1 MIVKRKLYSVMDEE
15 GNLGYYLYDESTGE
29 EKMFSVVEDEKM
41 YARGVGMAVQNA
53 TRMAQSKGLGAINKA
68 AKRND
73 LLRQTGLPKFKPEN
87 FRTVPTPKSD
97 FDKAL
102 SGVRN
107 NSRWEGKSVRYKDA
121 PINAKI
127 NAKPKMIREELKDID
142 VNINQR
148 SVKDHP
154 AGFTG
159 QRVMDIATSGMY
171 RVKPGSGI

>member
-1 MIVKRKLYSVMDEE
+1 MIVKRKL
-15 GNLGYYLYDESTGE
+15 
-29 EKMFSVVEDEKM
+29 F
-41 YARGVGMAVQNA
+41 ARGVGMAVQNA
-53 TRMAQSKGLGAINKA
+53 TRMAQSKGQGAINKA

-73 LLRQTGLPKFKPEN
+73 LLRQTGLPKFKSEN
-87 FRTVPTPKSD
+87 FRTVLTPKSD

-107 NSRWEGKSVRYKDA
+107 NSRWEGKSVSYKDA

-127 NAKPKMIREELKDID
+127 NAKPKMIRKELMDAD
-142 VNINQR
+142 INQR
-148 SVKDHP
+148 YVKDHL

-171 RVKPGSGI
+171 GVKPGSGI